1 MERNPILLGLAAA
14 AIAYITF
21 EIFKVM
27 LDGLLTGLV
36 LDAFSN
42 LPWLLGGFIT
52 GYKSKIYPLKN
63 GAITGAFYGLILCL
77 IAIALASAQT
87 YGVQEKI
94 SQLGFAAVATL
105 KLSFMFSLASAF
117 GHVQKLPRAAL

>member
-42 LPWLLGGFIT
+42 LP
-52 GYKSKIYPLKN
+52 
-63 GAITGAFYGLILCL
+63 
-77 IAIALASAQT
+77 
-87 YGVQEKI
+87 
-94 SQLGFAAVATL
+94 
-105 KLSFMFSLASAF
+105 
-117 GHVQKLPRAAL
+117 